1 MERPK
6 GAGLRVERGGHD
18 ENIVLSIA
26 LVFSPGSVHKFRD
39 FRETATNPVLS
50 PCSGVLSHPPKAS

>member
-26 LVFSPGSVHKFRD
+26 LVFSPGSV
-39 FRETATNPVLS
+39 TNPVLS